1 MIDISGAVV
10 NPGVY
15 ELLLE
20 AGVQDA
26 LQQAGGLLS
35 DANSIA
41 VNMAA
46 RLMDGQ
52 KIIIPVEWE
61 QIPETRSDSPAVQSD
76 SAAVTND
83 QPINI
88 NTATEEELESLPD
101 IGPSK
106 AKAIMEF
113 REENGAFSTIEDIL
127 EVPGIGEKIPRCF
140 FGQDHHPITR
150 GNLIILDIERY
161 N

>member
-1 MIDISGAVV
+1 M
-10 NPGVY
+10 
-15 ELLLE
+15 LLE

-26 LQQAGGLLS
+26 LQQAGGLLP

-41 VNMAA
+41 VNMVA
-46 RLMDGQ
+46 RMMEGQ
-52 KIIIPVEWE
+52 KIIIPVEGE

-88 NTATEEELESLPD
+88 NTATEEDLESLPG

-106 AKAIMEF
+106 AKAIMDF

-127 EVPGIGEKIPRCF
+127 EVPGIGEKNPSLVIW
-140 FGQDHHPITR
+140 I
-150 GNLIILDIERY
+150 
-161 N
+161 